1 MALYCRVEQ
10 IRSTSVRQWGATIPP
25 SEKGLRIK
33 WHEKNF
39 RYKFESGAVSL
50 PESQF
55 DRSVG
60 PPLQRLSAPGIQRR
74 HENIIRGIFQCSV
87 RGFGSAGK
95 FSKTALPSPPP
106 LRRPF
111 PFRPLLRLFCITAFV
126 ISAGFFFSRA
136 FFISHGRYVIR
147 NPLLI
152 TAYLIWFFFGGKLR
166 QIWKKNWVVSY
177 YLLCEKNILIS
188 KL

>member
-60 PPLQRLSAPGIQRR
+60 PPLQRRTAPGIQRR
-74 HENIIRGIFQCSV
+74 HGNIVRGIF
-87 RGFGSAGK
+87 RRFGSAGGK
-95 FSKTALPSPPP
+95 FWKTAFPRSPVFP
-106 LRRPF
+106 RTC
-111 PFRPLLRLFCITAFV
+111 PFRPLLRVFCITAFV
-126 ISAGFFFSRA
+126 ILAVFFFSRA
-136 FFISHGRYVIR
+136 FFISHWRYVIR

-152 TAYLIWFFFGGKLR
+152 TGYLIWFFFFFGRKLR
-166 QIWKKNWVVSY
+166 QI
-177 YLLCEKNILIS
+177 
-188 KL
+188 